1 MQWDRKVN
9 SKDLLDK
16 RPWERP
22 SAQGTQFPGPAW
34 KLELLTRVLFPLFLG
49 VLVGWLVGCWVFFKK
64 CFFWSLNARI
74 RWVED
79 ISVQVFLLKV
89 QETQIRGLQTYKV
102 SSWKDK
108 SYLWSNV
115 FSSLPS
121 SFQHSPY
128 RLKEPSYLGQ
138 EEPTKCLEEQGLRD
152 SRNLL
157 SVLCWAPHMYQ
168 VQGRVLDTSRPL
180 GSPA

>member
-9 SKDLLDK
+9 SKDLLVK

-22 SAQGTQFPGPAW
+22 SAQGTQITGPAW
-34 KLELLTRVLFPLFLG
+34 KLELLIRILFSLFLG
-49 VLVGWLVGCWVFFKK
+49 VLLVWLVAEFFFLNV
-64 CFFWSLNARI
+64 FFWSLNVRI

-79 ISVQVFLLKV
+79 FSVQVFLLKV

-138 EEPTKCLEEQGLRD
+138 EEPTKILEEQGLRD

-157 SVLCWAPHMYQ
+157 SVLRWTPHMYT
-168 VQGRVLDTSRPL
+168 R
-180 GSPA
+180 